1 MEEYKM
7 NRKIK
12 NLQSILLFSILIGFF
27 IGYTTANII
36 FNKEEGI
43 HITIIYGS
51 EKASWMTLVYNN
63 FMKYWN
69 ENYEEKLV
77 LEMLPYGSIDSIISI
92 LNGEIYPT
100 IWSPAS
106 SLWIPILNSKWKQL
120 TKSEDPIVLENESIR
135 IIYSPIVLATWEQ
148 FNNIYNIRG
157 IRDLHDLCKNQTL
170 DIKIAHT
177 DPTLSNSG
185 FMSMVM
191 LISVAANKSTDELTI
206 NDLSNEIIQ
215 QWVKEL
221 QSRAVLY
228 GKSTGFLARYMAN
241 GGPNSLTVAFLYEN
255 CILDISSNTEKGKI
269 IAIYPEEG
277 SVFSDHPFCLLN
289 ADWITPKQ
297 RWAANILLNYLNLTE
312 SKISAMKY
320 GFRLFDTSIQLDPQ
334 IFNYEK
340 NGLSIN
346 FSSPELKPPK
356 DGETLI
362 KIPDFWLLCKNN
374 A

>member
-1 MEEYKM
+1 M